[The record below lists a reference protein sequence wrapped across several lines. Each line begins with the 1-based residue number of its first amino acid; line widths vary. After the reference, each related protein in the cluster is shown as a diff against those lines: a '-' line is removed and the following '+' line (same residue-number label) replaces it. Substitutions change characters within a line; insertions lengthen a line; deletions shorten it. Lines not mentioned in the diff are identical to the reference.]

1 MKNICLY
8 VWGLLMLLV
17 SCTPS
22 QPKDYYEI
30 VGEVKNVAD
39 STIINLFRIEGS
51 MGKTIAVDTIIG
63 GKFYFKIKP
72 DSLAKD
78 ELTLACFRSREFP
91 TMACKLWASA
101 GDIVKVTGENAL
113 IHTWKVKGGAPE
125 NASMQAYLDDSRPLW
140 DEYQLNAIRQKNMST
155 RGRDLS
161 EEEYQMWKQERDSL
175 ESVNKE
181 LSLRIAANVISRMKK
196 TKVDKVWLNELS
208 GKAGSVKHTKN
219 YPYKEEVIELYNSL
233 TEEQKQHPLAQEACA
248 NLFPPQHIEVGKE
261 AADATLYDLDGNKH
275 SLSELRGKYVLIDF
289 WSTGCGPCIM
299 AIPEMGEIVSA
310 YKDKLSVVS
319 ISIDTKRVW
328 EEASKEHPM
337 TWNNWNDLKEQAG
350 IYAHYDLGGI
360 PNYTLVSP
368 EGMVVEQWM
377 GYGKGSLKE
386 KVGQYLNE
394 NN

>member
-78 ELTLACFRSREFP
+78 ELNLACFRSREFP

-196 TKVDKVWLNELS
+196 
-208 GKAGSVKHTKN
+208 
-219 YPYKEEVIELYNSL
+219 
-233 TEEQKQHPLAQEACA
+233 KQ
-248 NLFPPQHIEVGKE
+248 
-261 AADATLYDLDGNKH
+261 
-275 SLSELRGKYVLIDF
+275 
-289 WSTGCGPCIM
+289 
-299 AIPEMGEIVSA
+299 
-310 YKDKLSVVS
+310 
-319 ISIDTKRVW
+319 
-328 EEASKEHPM
+328 
-337 TWNNWNDLKEQAG
+337 
-350 IYAHYDLGGI
+350 GG
-360 PNYTLVSP
+360 
-368 EGMVVEQWM
+368 
-377 GYGKGSLKE
+377 
-386 KVGQYLNE
+386 
-394 NN
+394 